1 MGWVFRKIVFVANFD
16 NIFRVH
22 LGNYSILGN
31 ESKQLYQN
39 FICLLLLV
47 FVPTVFKYTWKQNEG
62 ISDSCYMDEPW
73 KRSAKWN
80 KPDTEEHN
88 SMCLS
93 RIDEFTQ
100 PESIVE
106 VASMQRRGWTV
117 SYCLMHTEFWLGRQ
131 EISEVD
137 SGDDCTALWMELM
150 LLHCTRKMVTTAYF
164 MVYLLQ

>member
-16 NIFRVH
+16 NTFRVH

-39 FICLLLLV
+39 FICLLLLI
-47 FVPTVFKYTWKQNEG
+47 FVPTIFKYTWKQNEW
-62 ISDSCYMDEPW
+62 ISDSCYMNEPW

-80 KPDTEEHN
+80 KPDTEHN

-93 RIDEFTQ
+93 RVDKFTQ
-100 PESIVE
+100 PERALESARIREGLNGGLRLPAHRALFGATGELRSRQWRWLYSIVNGID
-106 VASMQRRGWTV
+106 A
-117 SYCLMHTEFWLGRQ
+117 
-131 EISEVD
+131 
-137 SGDDCTALWMELM
+137 TAL
-150 LLHCTRKMVTTAYF
+150 CTKMATNAYF